1 MKKRWASIVLTG
13 MVAVSAFAGT
23 VSTAS
28 TASAASISV
37 TAQKGSAV
45 NIANEQKV
53 INNIIQTGK
62 NLIGQARY
70 NHTYNAPYTM
80 DCSGFTYYIFKKNG
94 IDLKT
99 RDDDKQVSY
108 GKYVPKSQ
116 IKPGD
121 LIFYNANKP
130 SKDVTHVGVYIGD
143 GKVLHMANST
153 SNVTI
158 SKLSGSWH
166 TANYL
171 TARRVIE

>member
-13 MVAVSAFAGT
+13 MMAAGAFAGT
-23 VSTAS
+23 VSS
-28 TASAASISV
+28 ASAASATSVSV
-37 TAQKGSAV
+37 TAQKGSVV
-45 NIANEQKV
+45 NISNEQKV

-70 NHTYNAPYTM
+70 SHTYNAPYTM

-108 GKYVPKSQ
+108 GKYVPKNRL
-116 IKPGD
+116 KAGD

-130 SKDVTHVGVYIGD
+130 RQDVTHVGIYMGD
-143 GKVLHMANST
+143 GKVLHMANSS

-158 SKLSGSWH
+158 SKLSSSWH
-166 TANYL
+166 TKNYL
-171 TARRVIE
+171 TARRIIE